1 MSAVC
6 TCTFKKKFFLIV
18 YLIFASEC
26 LYLALL
32 KNLWTFPQFVNKALC
47 LCSFILYRIY
57 RRSSLPQ
64 TWHPEWRCW
73 LQCHCDHVSKHRS
86 LIILAN
92 MLPGDRISA
101 VKYELLEQP
110 IETFHSYL
118 CFYFICLF
126 YSYNLAIG
134 NDSDRSLFR
143 KLQLKYAIFDEGH
156 MLKNMNSLRY
166 RHLMAINVSWPL
178 CSLLLFF

>member
-1 MSAVC
+1 MLWFLLQNVC
-6 TCTFKKKFFLIV
+6 VWPCLKICEHFL
-18 YLIFASEC
+18 
-26 LYLALL
+26 
-32 KNLWTFPQFVNKALC
+32 FVNIALC

-101 VKYELLEQP
+101 VKYELLEET

-126 YSYNLAIG
+126 LYSYNLAIG

-143 KLQLKYAIFDEGH
+143 KLRLIYAIFDEGH

-178 CSLLLFF
+178 CSLFFF